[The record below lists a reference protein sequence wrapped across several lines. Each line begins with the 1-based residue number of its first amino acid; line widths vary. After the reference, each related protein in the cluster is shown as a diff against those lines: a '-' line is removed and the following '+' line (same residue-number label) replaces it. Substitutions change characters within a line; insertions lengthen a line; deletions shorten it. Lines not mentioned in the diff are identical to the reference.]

1 MNSFIKKEKKKDLH
15 KKDLIPIPS
24 IDASI
29 LMKQISKFE
38 CLLYSDTQ

>member
-1 MNSFIKKEKKKDLH
+1 MNSFIKKKLH

-29 LMKQISKFE
+29 LMKQISKFK
-38 CLLYSDTQ
+38 CLFYSDTQ